1 MTWLV
6 ILEKYG
12 CEAFLL
18 KGTVAEWLPRYM
30 AFFVTGK
37 TWHTIPKQACKAGG
51 RERAKVHKYKHLRS
65 FPPFFFQ
72 KKLNFLWLFRVLGQ
86 EGGTLGGAR
95 VKRKGASVE
104 DAQRH
109 QRQEQCRRP
118 PKKTRVEGRPPLF
131 QTSSDMAG
139 KQTVRKGTPIPQT
152 S

>member
-1 MTWLV
+1 MTHNSQ
-6 ILEKYG
+6 
-12 CEAFLL
+12 
-18 KGTVAEWLPRYM
+18 TSMQSR
-30 AFFVTGK
+30 
-37 TWHTIPKQACKAGG
+37 
-51 RERAKVHKYKHLRS
+51 RERKGKGAQIQAPQVIS
-65 FPPFFFQ
+65 PFFFQ

-152 S
+152 SSSCFEGKFILLTFIEPQSFRSNAFI